1 MARQARRQH
10 TDRASD
16 LCPAARS
23 ARDRARRGRAADQG
37 YRRSRASRAGAR
49 TRTAGAP
56 VSVRQSARALGRGPR
71 TLCGSRARL
80 RRLMEWR
87 DTGFVLAARRH
98 GESGVIVEL
107 LTAEHGRHAGLVRGG
122 QSPRLRAVLQPSNK
136 VVATWRGRL
145 AEHLGMLSCEL
156 VRAHA
161 ARFLDDPDRLAA
173 LAAATAI
180 IAAALPEREPQPEVF
195 VAFEDLIEALDS
207 GTDWLARYIGWERD
221 LLAALGFGL
230 DLGRCAVTGVT
241 TDLAYVSPR
250 TGRAVSRSAGLP
262 YHDKLL
268 GLPEFLWRDAQSDRR
283 QIILGLK
290 LTEHFLIHHVF
301 LPQGRT
307 LPAARLR
314 LAARMRQPAAAATLP
329 HQG

>member
-1 MARQARRQH
+1 
-10 TDRASD
+10 
-16 LCPAARS
+16 
-23 ARDRARRGRAADQG
+23 
-37 YRRSRASRAGAR
+37 
-49 TRTAGAP
+49 
-56 VSVRQSARALGRGPR
+56 
-71 TLCGSRARL
+71 
-80 RRLMEWR
+80 MEWR
-87 DTGFVLAARRH
+87 DTGFVLASRRY
-98 GESGVIVEL
+98 GESGLIVEL
-107 LTAEHGRHAGLVRGG
+107 LTRGHGRHAGLVRGG
-122 QSPRLRAVLQPSNK
+122 QSPRLRAVLQPGNE
-136 VVATWRGRL
+136 VAAVWRGRL
-145 AEHLGMLSCEL
+145 AEHLGTIACEI
-156 VRAHA
+156 VRTHA
-161 ARFLDDPDRLAA
+161 AGILNDPDRLAA
-173 LAAATAI
+173 LTAAAALV
-180 IAAALPEREPQPEVF
+180 AAALPEREPQPDVF
-195 VAFEDLIEALDS
+195 ASFAELLQALDS
-207 GTDWLARYIGWERD
+207 ATDWPAHYVCWERD
-221 LLAALGFGL
+221 LLATLGFGL

-250 TGRAVSRSAGLP
+250 TGRAVSRAAGLP